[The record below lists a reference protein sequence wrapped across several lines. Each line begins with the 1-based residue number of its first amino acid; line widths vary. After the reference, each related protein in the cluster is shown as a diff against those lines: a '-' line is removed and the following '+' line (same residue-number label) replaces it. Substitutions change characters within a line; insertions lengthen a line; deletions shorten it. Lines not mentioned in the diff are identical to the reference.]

1 MAGPQNLAIFFDINS
16 IMTTTNSY
24 ARQPSKL
31 DYASPTQFK
40 FNILKLPKVEYFCTQ
55 VNVPGI
61 TLGGSMTQA
70 TPLKDIPIPGDKLTY
85 EPLSMTFM
93 VDENLENFQEIH
105 GWLVGLGFPR
115 DYSEFR
121 NLVSAGGDRFPTKNQ
136 SISTEVGKVKYGS
149 PNVGGTYSDAT
160 LTILTSKNNPQLE
173 VRFRDVFPTALTGLT
188 YSQQADDV
196 DYLTATV
203 SFSYSIYDFASVG
216 ASTASITT
224 S

>member
-1 MAGPQNLAIFFDINS
+1 
-16 IMTTTNSY
+16 MTVTNSLT
-24 ARQPSKL
+24 RQPTKL

-40 FNILKLPKVEYFCTQ
+40 FSILKLPKVEYFCTQ
-55 VNVPGI
+55 VNLPGI
-61 TLGGSMTQA
+61 TLGGSLEQK

-85 EPLSMTFM
+85 DPLSMTFL

-121 NLVSAGGDRFPTKNQ
+121 NLLSAGDDRFPTKTQ
-136 SISTEVGKVKYGS
+136 SVSTEIGKVKYGS
-149 PNVGGTYSDAT
+149 PNVGGIYSDAT

-173 VRFRDVFPTALTGLT
+173 VRFRDVYPTALTGLT
-188 YSQQADDV
+188 YSQQAIDV

-203 SFSYSIYDFASVG
+203 SFNYSIYDFANVG

>member
-1 MAGPQNLAIFFDINS
+1 MVSWFRFSTRLYRI
-16 IMTTTNSY
+16 
-24 ARQPSKL
+24 SKF
-31 DYASPTQFK
+31 S
-40 FNILKLPKVEYFCTQ
+40 ILKLPKVEYFCTQ
-55 VNVPGI
+55 VNLPGI
-61 TLGGSMTQA
+61 TLGGSLEQK

-85 EPLSMTFM
+85 DPLSMTFL

-121 NLVSAGGDRFPTKNQ
+121 NLLSTGDDRFPTKTQ
-136 SISTEVGKVKYGS
+136 SVSTEIGKVKYGS
-149 PNVGGTYSDAT
+149 PNVGGIYSDAT

-173 VRFRDVFPTALTGLT
+173 VRFRDVYPTALTGLT
-188 YSQQADDV
+188 YSQQATDV

-203 SFSYSIYDFASVG
+203 SFNYSIYDFASVG